1 MCLKT
6 DGNSDA
12 GNYKELKYN
21 IRVKH
26 GEWDLNVCLKT
37 DGNSAAGNY
46 REVKYNIR
54 VKHRGWDFKI
64 S

>member
-1 MCLKT
+1 MFKNRW
-6 DGNSDA
+6 NSAA
-12 GNYKELKYN
+12 GNYKEFKHN